1 MATPPSSL
9 SKCCG
14 APRVLLGRSGDVC
27 WLRAQVLIARPHI
40 KKATCG
46 SAELG
51 SYRHHLWSFLASQ
64 TNRIN
69 GMQGLVGDRTS
80 EKVACGN
87 TEGHLDV
94 YHLYCGPK
102 PCWRLG
108 PAAAGSHIDVS
119 SLCDH
124 LRPGECPCSRLPPK
138 GRPCLGLWSY
148 GIWWPC
154 LWSLLSPETMRKPMI

>member
-1 MATPPSSL
+1 M
-9 SKCCG
+9 
-14 APRVLLGRSGDVC
+14 R
-27 WLRAQVLIARPHI
+27 
-40 KKATCG
+40 G
-46 SAELG
+46 SDELG
-51 SYRHHLWSFLASQ
+51 SYRHHLWSFLACQ

-94 YHLYCGPK
+94 YHLYCGLK

-119 SLCDH
+119 GLCGH
-124 LRPGECPCSRLPPK
+124 LRPGEYPCSRLPPRALS
-138 GRPCLGLWSY
+138 GSVVLWHLVAMFVVSAV
-148 GIWWPC
+148 
-154 LWSLLSPETMRKPMI
+154 SRNHEKAHDLSFFRL